1 MTTLDVSTES
11 GPFGDLE
18 IHWDARVLRPRAW
31 TTAQSHWAAALAPH
45 CPDGPILELCCGA
58 GQIGL
63 LAAHDADRSLV
74 QVDRDPVATAF
85 ARRNAAA
92 AGIESEIRTASLGEA
107 LAPGEE
113 FGLIILDP
121 PWVPS
126 AEVKDYAEDPIGAI
140 DGGADGTEQLV
151 LGMGVALRHLHQEG
165 HLVVQVG
172 NPDQVAIARTL
183 LEGLSIG
190 RSPRAVLEVRD
201 YLPGGMLLDIGP
213 APDATP

>member
-1 MTTLDVSTES
+1 M
-11 GPFGDLE
+11 
-18 IHWDARVLRPRAW
+18 
-31 TTAQSHWAAALAPH
+31 
-45 CPDGPILELCCGA
+45 
-58 GQIGL
+58 
-63 LAAHDADRSLV
+63 
-74 QVDRDPVATAF
+74 
-85 ARRNAAA
+85 
-92 AGIESEIRTASLGEA
+92 
-107 LAPGEE
+107 
-113 FGLIILDP
+113 
-121 PWVPS
+121 
-126 AEVKDYAEDPIGAI
+126 KDYAEDPIGAI

-183 LEGLSIG
+183 LEGLSTG

>member
-18 IHWDARVLRPRAW
+18 IHWDALVVWPRAW

-126 AEVKDYAEDPIGAI
+126 A
-140 DGGADGTEQLV
+140 
-151 LGMGVALRHLHQEG
+151 R
-165 HLVVQVG
+165 
-172 NPDQVAIARTL
+172 
-183 LEGLSIG
+183 
-190 RSPRAVLEVRD
+190 
-201 YLPGGMLLDIGP
+201 
-213 APDATP
+213 